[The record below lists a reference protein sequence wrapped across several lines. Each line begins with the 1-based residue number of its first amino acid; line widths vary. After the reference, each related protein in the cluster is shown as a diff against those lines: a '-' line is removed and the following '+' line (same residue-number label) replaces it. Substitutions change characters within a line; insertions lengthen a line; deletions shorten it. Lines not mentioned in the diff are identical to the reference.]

1 MRFSPLQPVKPLY
14 TPLYGRMLGL
24 EGVGTP
30 AGVFRC
36 YLAGVWGG
44 AAARCRALGL
54 VWSARSVAPS
64 LSLVCSGALRL
75 PCVLSVR
82 SARSS
87 LPPSRRPPPG
97 RLLLRQPPYGR
108 LADCKRGGR
117 MATTRSHAR
126 VRLAHALRSHNAR
139 ITRAAHA
146 ARALRV
152 DNVQK
157 YTKIFCHVKIRLY
170 ICTQVRYMMST
181 LLRS

>member
-1 MRFSPLQPVKPLY
+1 MRFSPLHPENNPY
-14 TPLYGRMLGL
+14 TPLHGRMHGL

-30 AGVFRC
+30 TGVYKSIFAG
-36 YLAGVWGG
+36 GWGG

-54 VWSARSVAPS
+54 AVVVVAVP
-64 LSLVCSGALRL
+64 LWCPFVCSGALRL
-75 PCVLSVR
+75 PCVLSVPLCAP
-82 SARSS
+82 SPSV
-87 LPPSRRPPPG
+87 SRRPPPG
-97 RLLLRQPPYGR
+97 RLLLRQSPFSR

-126 VRLAHALRSHNAR
+126 VRTTHALRSHNAR

-170 ICTQVRYMMST
+170 ICTQKRNMHAM
-181 LLRS
+181 LA